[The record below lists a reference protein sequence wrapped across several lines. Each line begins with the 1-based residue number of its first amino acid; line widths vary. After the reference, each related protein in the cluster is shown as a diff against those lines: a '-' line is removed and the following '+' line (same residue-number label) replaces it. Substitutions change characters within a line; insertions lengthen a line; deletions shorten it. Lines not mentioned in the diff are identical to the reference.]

1 MPSAVS
7 RRNMGE
13 PRYRWWWHFQRIVWT
28 PIGFISLWKVGN
40 VTSTTETWNQEAEM
54 AARSEIWQVL
64 SNIWSTRNANLS
76 DVNEWSCFKGENAG
90 NPRSG
95 CCLRNFPAASW
106 LCRSHRIPPQ
116 VDLRWRFLEF
126 VFFLVWLRDDYESDD
141 EQETSGGSPLWR
153 SPQRFQW
160 SESPFL
166 RRQVTTHRE
175 TGESPSCK
183 KISKLK
189 HHPQY

>member
-28 PIGFISLWKVGN
+28 QIGFISLWKVGN
-40 VTSTTETWNQEAEM
+40 VTSTTETSSWNLEAEM

-90 NPRSG
+90 NPRSD
-95 CCLRNFPAASW
+95 CCLCNLPAASW
-106 LCRSHRIPPQ
+106 LCRSHWIPPQ
-116 VDLRWRFLEF
+116 VDLRFLIF
-126 VFFLVWLRDDYESDD
+126 VFILVWLSTKIFVPGNYAMILNQMMIRWI
-141 EQETSGGSPLWR
+141 TPLTITPAVSMIGVSLFEAASYNAQGNWGVAI
-153 SPQRFQW
+153 
-160 SESPFL
+160 L
-166 RRQVTTHRE
+166 
-175 TGESPSCK
+175 
-183 KISKLK
+183 
-189 HHPQY
+189 